1 MTVQSLLTNTCND
14 LRDCVRLSCE
24 GGGWGSVYGE
34 DGHLA
39 HNQTSGEL
47 SIKSSIEEWF
57 YAVNDDLF
65 GHEEAQVACF
75 ELYGVR
81 SYVSMKAGV

>member
-1 MTVQSLLTNTCND
+1 M
-14 LRDCVRLSCE
+14 RLSCE

-65 GHEEAQVACF
+65 GHEEA
-75 ELYGVR
+75 
-81 SYVSMKAGV
+81 